1 MRIGV
6 CLFLP
11 NIWYISP
18 PPLKLS
24 RVCLKFWKTSR
35 RPVQLTAE
43 MWRGHER
50 SEEEECWEF
59 ISFVL
64 FLCVCYLS
72 IHSSLGLFMR
82 SGRFGD
88 RWLECTLKSLERQ
101 RAGESRWKWNTA
113 PSTKQSR
120 MIVFTHTHT
129 QKPMTK
135 RDTAAFFF
143 FLLLF
148 TFFKKRTIKYI
159 KTYLQCV
166 CFCFGQK
173 TNKQTNTTTKKKKT
187 CDKLLSCFA
196 GISKVMC
203 PCFLSL

>member
-1 MRIGV
+1 M
-6 CLFLP
+6 
-11 NIWYISP
+11 
-18 PPLKLS
+18 
-24 RVCLKFWKTSR
+24 
-35 RPVQLTAE
+35 
-43 MWRGHER
+43 
-50 SEEEECWEF
+50 
-59 ISFVL
+59 

-82 SGRFGD
+82 SGCFGD

-101 RAGESRWKWNTA
+101 RAGESCSPERLKMKHCTFHE
-113 PSTKQSR
+113 TVQE
-120 MIVFTHTHT
+120 IVFTHTHT

-135 RDTAAFFF
+135 RDTAAFF

-173 TNKQTNTTTKKKKT
+173 TNKQIQRQKKKT